1 MKTGLLSL
9 ITSLHLNR
17 LCTFLITQSRAASL
31 SSAAGLYFI
40 SLRLALPRCLPSFHP
55 SHLFIFV
62 VVVVV
67 ILAVVSRRARLHIAL
82 LSCGIALEG
91 KEGGPEPEHAEKL
104 KRFKE
109 IKEIKK
115 LKKLKKLVIT
125 LKYEMSNWVCGWMA
139 YYMFCSKNLI
149 SFLLCLLKKKNLH
162 VQHVPRLFAEL
173 WKYKQSHST
182 MFIYLV
188 SIGFKSAEYN
198 TLQIL
203 SKGPCKSP
211 SPCDLP
217 IV

>member
-40 SLRLALPRCLPSFHP
+40 SLRLALPPCLPSFHL
-55 SHLFIFV
+55 SHLFLF

-82 LSCGIALEG
+82 LSCGSALEG
-91 KEGGPEPEHAEKL
+91 KDGGPEPEHAEKW
-104 KRFKE
+104 K
-109 IKEIKK
+109 IS
-115 LKKLKKLVIT
+115 KKLVIT
-125 LKYEMSNWVCGWMA
+125 LKYEMSNWVCGRMP
-139 YYMFCSKNLI
+139 YYMFCSKNRHLI

-162 VQHVPRLFAEL
+162 VQHVVVPRPFAEL

-182 MFIYLV
+182 IYLV
-188 SIGFKSAEYN
+188 SIVFKSAKYN

-203 SKGPCKSP
+203 SEGPWKSP
-211 SPCDLP
+211 NPCDLP